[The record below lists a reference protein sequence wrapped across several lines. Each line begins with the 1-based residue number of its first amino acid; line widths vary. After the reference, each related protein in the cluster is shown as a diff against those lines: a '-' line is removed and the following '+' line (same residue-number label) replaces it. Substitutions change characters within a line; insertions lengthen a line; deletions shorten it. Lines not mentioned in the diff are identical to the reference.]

1 MNPSAARTVK
11 VMRRAR
17 VRRWMKHLRRSAAK
31 RWTVRALFAGSMF
44 AAGYFTPRP
53 MVLPEVG
60 KPVIVYTK
68 TRVHVGWLDE
78 NGTFRSVDNGL
89 PMNQIV
95 SWKTP

>member
-1 MNPSAARTVK
+1 MNAPALRTVK

-17 VRRWMKHLRRSAAK
+17 LLKWAGYLGRV
-31 RWTVRALFAGSMF
+31 LFAGSLF

-89 PMNQIV
+89 PMNQV
-95 SWKTP
+95 LSWKTP

>member
-17 VRRWMKHLRRSAAK
+17 VLKWARYAGVFIL
-31 RWTVRALFAGSMF
+31 AGSIY